1 MIRAMG
7 EWTEL
12 RKRIETFLA
21 ADPAREVTE
30 EGELLF
36 DLRRTEFRVEEAHDK
51 LLLHLWS
58 EERNWVRRVVG
69 VAEETGDRLVL
80 EVKRFGQKKPARLT
94 IAPPSRRADIHRN
107 RQTARRAY
115 SRYLKRLLQR
125 EFPRAKVEAVSTA
138 AGQKR
143 SFSGLYTRARLSEG
157 NRWWAVLGV
166 NQTEDAATVDGLL
179 TYALIWL
186 DWNRERYPER
196 VWVGLRLFLP
206 AGAEQTT
213 AQRLAFL
220 DGNLVKVEL
229 FAVEED
235 EGACTAVD
243 PQDFGNLQTRMAP
256 ASHAERVQQRE
267 SSSVERVR
275 ALAPEETE
283 AIVLA
288 GREELSLRFRGLD
301 FARSYSGRVVFG
313 VGDEEEDLSA
323 VNFSRLAG
331 LVKRLGRERIAEG
344 NANSPFYRWRPE
356 AWLEYEVLRAPGKV
370 DPRLVTGKLY
380 RQVILAGGSERGVAD
395 LLGVTREGRLV
406 VLELKASV
414 DIHLPLQGL
423 DYWIR
428 VHWHHR
434 RGELAGAGY
443 FSEVNLQPSP
453 PELVLVAPALQ
464 FHPTSQAVVRY
475 FSPEVRVSLVGLN
488 EDWRRELHVVWRQS
502 GREQG

>member
-7 EWTEL
+7 KWTEL
-12 RKRIETFLA
+12 RKQIETFLV
-21 ADPAREVTE
+21 ADSSREVTE

-36 DLRRTEFRVEEAHDK
+36 DLRRTEFRVEEAHGK

-69 VAEETGDRLVL
+69 VAEKTGDRLVL
-80 EVKRFGQKKPARLT
+80 EVERFGQKRPARLT
-94 IAPPSRRADIHRN
+94 IAPPSRRADIHRD

-115 SRYLKRLLQR
+115 SRFLKRLLQR

-138 AGQKR
+138 ADKKR

-186 DWNRERYPER
+186 EWNRERYPER
-196 VWVGLRLFLP
+196 VWAGLRIFCP
-206 AGAEQTT
+206 RGAEQTT

-220 DGNLVKVEL
+220 DGNLVKAEL
-229 FAVEED
+229 FTVEKN
-235 EGACTAVD
+235 EGTCIAVD

-256 ASHAERVQQRE
+256 ASQAVRVQQRE

-288 GREELSLRFRGLD
+288 GQEELVLRFRGLD
-301 FARSYSGRVVFG
+301 FARSYGGRVVFG
-313 VGDEEEDLSA
+313 VGDEEEDLTA
-323 VNFSRLAG
+323 ENFPRLAG
-331 LVKRLGRERIAEG
+331 LVEQLGRERTAEG

-356 AWLEYEVLRAPGKV
+356 AWLEYEILRAPGKV

-380 RQVILAGGSERGVAD
+380 RQVILAGGGEHGVAD
-395 LLGVTREGRLV
+395 LLSVTHEGRLV
-406 VLELKASV
+406 VLELKASA

-423 DYWIR
+423 DYWIH

-443 FSEVNLQPSP
+443 FPRVNLQPSP

-464 FHPTSQAVVRY
+464 FHPTAQVVVRY

-488 EDWRRELHVVWRQS
+488 EDWRRELRVVWRQS
-502 GREQG
+502 GREQE